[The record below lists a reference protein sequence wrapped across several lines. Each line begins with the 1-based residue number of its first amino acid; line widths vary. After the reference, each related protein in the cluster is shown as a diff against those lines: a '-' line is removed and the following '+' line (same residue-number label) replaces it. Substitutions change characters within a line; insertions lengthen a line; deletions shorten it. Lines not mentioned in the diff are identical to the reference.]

1 MSAVSAIRSYGN
13 MNFTQFTSINGN
25 LFGPNLRH
33 FPRWFGGLR
42 GVRHNPKLQIILV
55 LEIPWQIFQ
64 MMLATV
70 QQQTKVDE
78 IPFRSI
84 EQQAIPRLFEDCL
97 GSRNDPKHTEKYQ
110 QKKISVRQ
118 VRSI

>member
-13 MNFTQFTSINGN
+13 MNITQFTSINGN

-84 EQQAIPRLFEDCL
+84 EQQAIPRLFEDFL
-97 GSRNDPKHTEKYQ
+97 GSFGMIQNTRKNIN
-110 QKKISVRQ
+110 KKTHIS
-118 VRSI
+118 